1 MRPYDNYSALVSK
14 MHLYDNYSALVA
26 YIAYIRVFIHRR
38 NSKLLIMQPLLHL
51 YKLNDL
57 TKTMENT
64 PEENLNNMLIGI
76 WIRNAESVA
85 RDIDESVVIQ
95 TH

>member
-1 MRPYDNYSALVSK
+1 
-14 MHLYDNYSALVA
+14 
-26 YIAYIRVFIHRR
+26 
-38 NSKLLIMQPLLHL
+38 MQPLLHL

-76 WIRNAESVA
+76 WIRSAESVA
-85 RDIDESVVIQ
+85 RDINESVVIQ